1 MASTLDTQ
9 EFWREFIQVYRD
21 FPALWKVKS
30 DEYKNRSLKSECY
43 VKLIDKIREIDPN
56 ATRATVTKKI
66 NSLCSNYRRELKKV
80 MNSVKSGA
88 GSDDVYKPSLWYF
101 DELAFLRDQE
111 LQQGVSSL
119 ELGKK
124 MVMRGI
130 NRSYF
135 LADEVAL
142 REHVG
147 ACVLL
152 TSSTP
157 NPEPST
163 SATESQEVYSH
174 TSKRKKKC
182 DMESKRYEALSLA
195 CAHLQQSNDSID
207 TLARS
212 WAQEFWNVTAEQ
224 QIYARKTI
232 NDILFEARLG
242 TLHRHSVKIN
252 ENSDVHTRSSTPFCD
267 LSSESNSNTSGL
279 STTQGNIVT
288 NADVEGVRVY
298 RTVADLL
305 SDPHYS
311 L

>member
-9 EFWREFIQVYRD
+9 EFWREFIQLYRD

-43 VKLIDKIREIDPN
+43 VKLIDKIREIDLN

-66 NSLCSNYRRELKKV
+66 NSLRSNYRRELKKV

-111 LQQGVSSL
+111 LQQEGVSSL
-119 ELGKK
+119 DDGEQDGNE
-124 MVMRGI
+124 GSI
-130 NRSYF
+130 
-135 LADEVAL
+135 D
-142 REHVG
+142 H
-147 ACVLL
+147 
-152 TSSTP
+152 T
-157 NPEPST
+157 EPST

-174 TSKRKKKC
+174 TSKRTKKC

-212 WAQEFWNVTAEQ
+212 WAQEFRNVTAEQ
-224 QIYARKTI
+224 QIYARKAI

-252 ENSDVHTRSSTPFCD
+252 ENADVHTRSSTPFCD
-267 LSSESNSNTSGL
+267 LSSETNSNTSGL
-279 STTQGNIVT
+279 STTQGNIAT

-305 SDPHYS
+305 SDPHDS